1 MRFRLRRLPFVLAF
15 LVATT
20 LPAQQRTTVTLTGA
34 VSDSVTGRPLGGA
47 IVSLTGGARATRS
60 DAVGQFAIVV
70 PWAGEV
76 ILEARRIGYGQRRI
90 SVEIK
95 DGAEKVDV
103 NIGMSRLATLDTVRV
118 RASDRALY
126 GVVGTARD
134 LQPLNGAEIELLG
147 SGFKAKSDANG
158 RFFIPIKGGK
168 TFLVRARYKGFAPQM
183 MSVTI
188 PDTTGLEVALLLDS
202 ARGSYPKRMEIA
214 LKDFETR
221 LKFRSN
227 FSAMVPR
234 FELIKDIKAS
244 PLFGLQSSPSFIQRG
259 LRLGPTACI
268 HLDGQPRP
276 TTPLWGYDLSQIE
289 MVEAYTAADYNSRYL
304 SEKWPRGMPCSET
317 GVASAGFGGSDK
329 DIVMHLIIWMKR

>member
-1 MRFRLRRLPFVLAF
+1 MHAFRWALLLIAAATPLA
-15 LVATT
+15 
-20 LPAQQRTTVTLTGA
+20 AQQRATVTLSGT

-60 DAVGQFAIVV
+60 DAAGQFAIAV

-95 DGAEKVDV
+95 EGADKVEV

-126 GVVGTARD
+126 GVVGTAKD
-134 LQPLNGAEIELLG
+134 LQPLDGAEIELLG

-202 ARGSYPKRMEIA
+202 ARGSYPKRMEMA
-214 LKDFETR
+214 LSAFETR
-221 LKFRSN
+221 VKFKSN
-227 FSAMVPR
+227 YGAMIPR
-234 FELIKDIKAS
+234 FELIKNVKAS
-244 PLFGLQSSPSFIQRG
+244 PLFGLQSSPSFIQKG

-268 HLDGQPRP
+268 HVDGQPRP

-289 MVEAYTAADYNSRYL
+289 MVEAYTAADYNSRQL
-304 SEKWPRGMPCSET
+304 SEHWPRGMPCSET
-317 GVASAGFGGSDK
+317 GIAAAGFGGSDK
-329 DIVMHLIIWMKR
+329 EIVMHLIIWMKR